1 MLAVDPGFRT
11 DHLLSTEITLPGPR
25 YADSTPPT
33 NHFYEQLVN
42 QISQAPGVI
51 SAATTTQ
58 IPLNPSHSMTRFL
71 VEGAPPLAPG
81 AFPLSQIRLVS
92 PDYFRTMGIGLL
104 KGRGF
109 ERKDID
115 DPTGFFIVNQAFA
128 RRYLAGR
135 NPLGAN
141 VILGVLSP
149 QPQKIPSSE

>member
-1 MLAVDPGFRT
+1 
-11 DHLLSTEITLPGPR
+11 
-25 YADSTPPT
+25 
-33 NHFYEQLVN
+33 VN
-42 QISQAPGVI
+42 QISQAPSVT

-58 IPLNPSHSMTRFL
+58 IPLNPSHSMTRFP

-81 AFPLSQIRLVS
+81 AFPLAQIRLVS

-104 KGRGF
+104 QGRSF

-149 QPQKIPSSE
+149 SRKRFPSSG